1 MAEILLFHHAMGRT
15 EGILTFA
22 DKMREAGHTVH
33 VPDLFEGHLF
43 STIEDGV
50 AHAEEMGLEEIIERG
65 VRIARELP
73 HKMVYAGFSL
83 GVMPGQKLAMTRQGA
98 QGALFFGSCIP
109 ASMLGSSW
117 PKDLPVQIHA
127 KDADPFFVSEGDI
140 EAAREIVAT
149 ANHGELF
156 LYPGNEHLFFD
167 SSLPAYDAD
176 ATKLLLQRVHDFLQR
191 LDE

>member
-33 VPDLFEGHLF
+33 VPDLYEGRLF

-50 AHAEEMGLEEIIERG
+50 AHAEEIGLEEIIERG
-65 VRIARELP
+65 VNIARELP

-83 GVMPGQKLAMTRQGA
+83 GVMPGQKLAMTCEGA

-117 PKDLPVQIHA
+117 PVNLPVQIHA
-127 KDADPFFVSEGDI
+127 KDADSTE
-140 EAAREIVAT
+140 
-149 ANHGELF
+149 
-156 LYPGNEHLFFD
+156 
-167 SSLPAYDAD
+167 
-176 ATKLLLQRVHDFLQR
+176 LLLQRVHDFLQR